1 MITVTLWAD
10 YDRNCQLCSGLL
22 FCRQNAVGTL
32 CSDSERSELSERSDS
47 KPSELS
53 EQSVLP
59 ASVASRQN
67 KDSMSFTFHSAHC
80 PSAVTDTVTDSHR
93 PVQFV
98 NENAMVKRFSR
109 LIHAA
114 VNASVDLARRGLQ
127 AQRTTADSHFH
138 SAWLKT
144 PRAIAAQPD
153 GLQRQTRALSAPT
166 RTPPHA

>member
-1 MITVTLWAD
+1 MHDALRQSVRDWVQA
-10 YDRNCQLCSGLL
+10 
-22 FCRQNAVGTL
+22 FCFAGKT
-32 CSDSERSELSERSDS
+32 
-47 KPSELS
+47 PSEHF
-53 EQSVLP
+53 VP
-59 ASVASRQN
+59 TASVASCRNVPTASPASWQN
-67 KDSMSFTFHSAHC
+67 KDSMSFTFHSRLMSHC